1 MPRSSVKNSARKSNT
16 TDEGGL
22 TIGLALGGG
31 GPMGGV
37 YEIGALRAMDEA
49 LDGLDF
55 NKLDHYIGVNAGAFV
70 AANLANQIT
79 PAQMCRIFIRNET
92 DIHPFHPG
100 VFYYPAFREYLGR
113 IKAVP
118 QLIGSALM
126 GLVRNP
132 SDQSALEYLTV
143 LTQAVPA
150 GVFDNEGFH
159 EYISRAFS
167 SLGRTNDFRLLS
179 RSLRIIA
186 TDLESGE
193 SVRFGD
199 PENLNIPISKAIQA
213 SMASPG
219 MYVPVE
225 YNNHFYMDGTL
236 NKGMHTS
243 IAFEE
248 GCDLVLAVNPVVPV
262 GVRSGEGFSSEL
274 RQRVVRSGM
283 GNVIAQSYRTMVQA
297 RLHSGLKNV
306 KREFPDKDLF
316 MFEPSKV
323 QAKMFLNSVFSFDAR
338 KQVCEQ
344 AYQATR
350 RSLLE
355 QADEL
360 EIKLAPLG
368 VKVRRDILQDAS
380 RTLSTGL
387 YGQSMPLY
395 HSNVTSISKSAPKK
409 ENLSAIERV
418 SQRVASWF

>member
-1 MPRSSVKNSARKSNT
+1 MSQKTVSNRRRKSAS
-16 TDEGGL
+16 DKKGL
-22 TIGLALGGG
+22 TVGIALGGG

-49 LDGLDF
+49 LEGLDF

-100 VFYYPAFREYLGR
+100 VFYYPAFREYLDR
-113 IKAVP
+113 LKSIP
-118 QLIGSALM
+118 NLFGSALM
-126 GLVRNP
+126 GLIRNP
-132 SDQSALEYLTV
+132 SDQSILEYLTV

-179 RSLRIIA
+179 RNLRIIA

-199 PENLNIPISKAIQA
+199 SENLSIPISKAVQA

-225 YNNHFYMDGTL
+225 YDNHFYMDGTL

-248 GCDLVLAVNPVVPV
+248 GCDVVLAVNPVVPV
-262 GVRSGEGFSSEL
+262 GVRSGEGFSSQL

-306 KREFPDKDLF
+306 KRDYPDKDLF

-355 QADEL
+355 QADAL
-360 EIKLAPLG
+360 EAKLAPIG
-368 VKVRRDILQDAS
+368 VRVRRDVLEDAS
-380 RTLSTGL
+380 RTLGTGL

-395 HSNVTSISKSAPKK
+395 HANVTPIDRNASGA
-409 ENLSAIERV
+409 EGLSAIERV